1 VARTERGAAREV
13 VIDASVV
20 LRRLIDQSPE
30 AEDVLRRDALVAPAL
45 IVPETVNGLAT
56 QVRFGRLLLED
67 ALALYEDYRG
77 LPIDLVPDAALAAD
91 GLAVAQALDLSAYD
105 ASYVVLAER
114 LKAPLVTADARLAER
129 YPRSELIP

>member
-1 VARTERGAAREV
+1 VRQTERGAAREV

-20 LRRLIDQSPE
+20 LRRLIDRSVE
-30 AEDVLRRDALVAPAL
+30 ADAVLRRDTLLAPAV
-45 IVPETVNGLAT
+45 IVPETVNGLAA
-56 QVRFGRLLLED
+56 QVRFSGLRLED
-67 ALALYEDYRG
+67 ALALYEDYCG
-77 LPIDLVPDAALAAD
+77 LPIDLVPDFVLAAD

-105 ASYVVLAER
+105 ASYVALAER